1 MDNELLIHSTREKCY
16 VEHPKFGCIARL
28 CKVSAE
34 YYSVSSEGEFTSF
47 GVVFSSSFGDFQ
59 TKCKELYGIDITSEY
74 KPVVFED

>member
-1 MDNELLIHSTREKCY
+1 MAELEIHSTREKCY

-34 YYSVSSEGEFTSF
+34 YYTVSSEGEFITA
-47 GVVFSSSFGDFQ
+47 GVVFDSSFGEFQ
-59 TKCKELYGIDITSEY
+59 IKCKELYGIVISSGY